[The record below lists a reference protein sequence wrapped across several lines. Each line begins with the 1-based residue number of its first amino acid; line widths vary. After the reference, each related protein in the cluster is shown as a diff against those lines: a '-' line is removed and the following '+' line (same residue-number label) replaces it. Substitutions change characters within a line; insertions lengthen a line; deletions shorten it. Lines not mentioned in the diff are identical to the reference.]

1 MVAETKL
8 YDALSISPTA
18 TQDEI
23 KKAYR
28 KAALKF
34 HPDKNKDNPN
44 AAEKFKEVSQ
54 AYEVLS
60 DPEKRKVY
68 DQYGLEFLLRGG
80 QAPPPGAEGMDGMPG
95 GGFGG
100 MPGGFSFG
108 GMPGGGG
115 GGTRSFHF
123 STNGGSGFSFSDPND
138 IFSSFARAG
147 AGGAGGGA
155 GGGGV
160 DDEDIFNLLGG
171 GFGGRAGGSRRSASG
186 FGGGGFGGRQ
196 PRPQTPEVTVVER
209 QLPVTLEDLYKG
221 AHKKMK
227 IKRKTFNAQV
237 QRASEDKILEM
248 DIKPGLKAGSKI
260 KFSGVGDQEEGGTQD
275 LHFIVTEK
283 PHASLTRDGDDLKT
297 TIELDLKEALTGW
310 KRTVTTI
317 DGKQL
322 NVSGAGPTQ
331 PGYEERFPGLGMPLS
346 KKPGERGDFVV
357 QVKVNFP
364 TSLTAAQKAKI
375 KEALS

>member
-1 MVAETKL
+1 MVVETKL
-8 YDALSISPTA
+8 YDALSVSPTA

-23 KKAYR
+23 KKGYR
-28 KAALKF
+28 KAALKW

-80 QAPPPGAEGMDGMPG
+80 QAPPPGAEDMGGMPG

-123 STNGGSGFSFSDPND
+123 STNGGQGFSFSDPND
-138 IFSSFARAG
+138 IFAQFGRSGAAG
-147 AGGAGGGA
+147 
-155 GGGGV
+155 
-160 DDEDIFNLLGG
+160 DDDDIFNLLGG
-171 GFGGRAGGSRRSASG
+171 AFGGGGRGGAGSRRSTANFSP
-186 FGGGGFGGRQ
+186 RQ
-196 PRPQTPEVTVVER
+196 ARPPTPEVTVIER
-209 QLPVTLEDLYKG
+209 QLPVTLEELFKG
-221 AHKKMK
+221 AHKKLK
-227 IKRKTFNAQV
+227 IKRKTFNAQG
-237 QRASEDKILEM
+237 QRTTEDKILEM

-275 LHFIVTEK
+275 MHFIVTEK
-283 PHASLTRDGDDLKT
+283 PHATLTRDGDNLKT
-297 TIELDLKEALTGW
+297 TVELSLKEALTGW
-310 KRTVTTI
+310 RKTVTTI

-322 NVSGAGPTQ
+322 PVSGSGPTQ
-331 PGYEERFPGLGMPLS
+331 PGYEERFPGLGMPIS
-346 KKPGERGDFVV
+346 KKPSERGDFIV

-364 TSLTAAQKAKI
+364 LTLTAAQKAKI
-375 KEALS
+375 KDALP

>member
-1 MVAETKL
+1 MVAESKL
-8 YDALSISPTA
+8 YDALSVSPTA
-18 TQDEI
+18 TQEEI

-28 KAALKF
+28 KAALKW
-34 HPDKNKDNPN
+34 HPDKNKDSPN

-95 GGFGG
+95 GGGFAGG
-100 MPGGFSFG
+100 MPGGFNFG
-108 GMPGGGG
+108 GMPGG

-123 STNGGSGFSFSDPND
+123 STNGGQGFSFSDPND
-138 IFSSFARAG
+138 IFSNFSRSG
-147 AGGAGGGA
+147 GGGA
-155 GGGGV
+155 
-160 DDEDIFNLLGG
+160 DDEDIFSLLGG
-171 GFGGRAGGSRRSASG
+171 AFGGARGGGPRRSTGNFSA
-186 FGGGGFGGRQ
+186 RQ

-209 QLPVTLEDLYKG
+209 QLPVTLEELSKG

-227 IKRKTFNAQV
+227 IKRKTFNAQG
-237 QRASEDKILEM
+237 QRTTEDKILEM
-248 DIKPGLKAGSKI
+248 DIRPGLKAGSKI

-283 PHASLTRDGDDLKT
+283 PHATLSREGDDLKT

-322 NVSGAGPTQ
+322 NVSGAGPTP
-331 PGYEERFPGLGMPLS
+331 PGYQERFPGLGMPIS
-346 KKPGERGDFVV
+346 KKPGERGDFIVE
-357 QVKVNFP
+357 VKVSFP
-364 TSLTAAQKAKI
+364 KSLTSAQKAKI
-375 KEALS
+375 KEALA